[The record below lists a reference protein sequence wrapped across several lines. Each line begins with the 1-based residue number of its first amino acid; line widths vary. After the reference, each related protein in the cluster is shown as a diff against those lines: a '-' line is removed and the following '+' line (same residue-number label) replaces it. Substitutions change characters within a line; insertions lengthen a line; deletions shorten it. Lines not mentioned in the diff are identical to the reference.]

1 MQRIKITPNLTS
13 TSVTYLN
20 DNGVTGIS
28 YVKNPYTSKGCSGSN
43 VCNDYTAVTKCLIDI
58 YQGIRACQTIYL
70 VDKNNNL
77 LDLDRLDWIDLTIM
91 NEFGCSV
98 YWFSTRER
106 EYYNGIE
113 VLQEKVTGDIFSIDA
128 SNWDNFAKN
137 NVFDYTKDLVYAD
150 KENGFIEIGNEYE
163 VGEIITNPI
172 SYNEKLCITISPYL
186 LGGDTIV
193 VKANGSPNPVKLG
206 EQTELISVT
215 GDGSSMM
222 LDIIS
227 ENTNHEPVEMQIS
240 GINISTVSGIKNKG
254 AIRVCFEDYETMHMM
269 PANLTGVLTFKFKD
283 NDVEESGS
291 THVVSCIGIG
301 RVYKNVNLDDN
312 LETPIVSHEVIPEH
326 ISYDNTDSGLQ
337 STTMLDAVA
346 EVCYNLNNVKTDK
359 NYEHFYDECKYSE
372 EKDLY
377 YWDVYHMLGTMEVD
391 VSMEDLDGNDVE
403 GDIEYISIN
412 HLKVWFTECVHGY
425 IYIN

>member
-113 VLQEKVTGDIFSIDA
+113 VLQEKVTGDIFTIDA
-128 SNWDNFAKN
+128 NNWDNFAKN

-172 SYNEKLCITISPYL
+172 PYNEKLYITISPYL

-227 ENTNHEPVEMQIS
+227 ENTNHEPVEMQVS
-240 GINISTVSGIKNKG
+240 GINISTVSGVKNKG

-283 NDVEESGS
+283 NDAEESGS

-337 STTMLDAVA
+337 STTMLNAVA
-346 EVCYNLNNVKTDK
+346 EVCYNLNNVKQDK
-359 NYEHFYDECKYSE
+359 NYTHLFEDCKYSE

-377 YWDVYHMLGTMEVD
+377 YWDVYHMQGTMEVD

-412 HLKVWFTECVHGY
+412 HLKVWFTECVQGY

>member
-28 YVKNPYTSKGCSGSN
+28 YVKNPYTSTGCSGSN

-113 VLQEKVTGDIFSIDA
+113 VLQKKVTGDIFSIDA

-172 SYNEKLCITISPYL
+172 SYNEKLYITISPYL

-227 ENTNHEPVEMQIS
+227 ENTNHEPVEMQVS
-240 GINISTVSGIKNKG
+240 GINISTVSGVKNKG

-283 NDVEESGS
+283 NDAEENGS
-291 THVVSCIGIG
+291 IHVVSCIGIG

-346 EVCYNLNNVKTDK
+346 EVCYNLNHVKTDK

-377 YWDVYHMLGTMEVD
+377 YWDVYHMLGTMEVN

-403 GDIEYISIN
+403 GDVEYISIN
-412 HLKVWFTECVHGY
+412 HLKVWFTKCVQGY

>member
-28 YVKNPYTSKGCSGSN
+28 YVKNPYTSTGCSGSN

-172 SYNEKLCITISPYL
+172 SYNEKLYITISPYL

-227 ENTNHEPVEMQIS
+227 ENTNHEPVEMQVS
-240 GINISTVSGIKNKG
+240 GINISTLSGVKNKG
-254 AIRVCFEDYETMHMM
+254 AIRVC
-269 PANLTGVLTFKFKD
+269 
-283 NDVEESGS
+283 
-291 THVVSCIGIG
+291 
-301 RVYKNVNLDDN
+301 
-312 LETPIVSHEVIPEH
+312 IVS
-326 ISYDNTDSGLQ
+326 
-337 STTMLDAVA
+337 
-346 EVCYNLNNVKTDK
+346 
-359 NYEHFYDECKYSE
+359 
-372 EKDLY
+372 
-377 YWDVYHMLGTMEVD
+377 
-391 VSMEDLDGNDVE
+391 
-403 GDIEYISIN
+403 
-412 HLKVWFTECVHGY
+412 
-425 IYIN
+425 

>member
-28 YVKNPYTSKGCSGSN
+28 YVKNPYTSAGCSGSN

-172 SYNEKLCITISPYL
+172 SYNEKLYITISPYL

-227 ENTNHEPVEMQIS
+227 ENTNHEPVEMQVS

-269 PANLTGVLTFKFKD
+269 PSNLTGVLTFKFKD

-312 LETPIVSHEVIPEH
+312 LETPIISHEVIPEH
-326 ISYDNTDSGLQ
+326 ISYDNTNSGLQ
-337 STTMLDAVA
+337 STTMLGAVA
-346 EVCYNLNNVKTDK
+346 EVCYNLNHVKTDK

-377 YWDVYHMLGTMEVD
+377 YWDVYHMLGTMEVN
-391 VSMEDLDGNDVE
+391 VSMEDLNGNDIE
-403 GDIEYISIN
+403 GDVEYISIN

>member
-172 SYNEKLCITISPYL
+172 SYNEKLYITISPYL

-215 GDGSSMM
+215 GDGNSMM

-227 ENTNHEPVEMQIS
+227 ENTNHEPVEMQVREIKISTIS
-240 GINISTVSGIKNKG
+240 GVKNKG

-283 NDVEESGS
+283 SDVEGGT

-312 LETPIVSHEVIPEH
+312 LETPIISHEVIPEH
-326 ISYDNTDSGLQ
+326 ISYDNTKSGLQ
-337 STTMLDAVA
+337 STTMVKAIA
-346 EVCYNLNNVKTDK
+346 EVCYNIENVKQDK
-359 NYEHFYDECKYSE
+359 NYEHFFDECKYSE

-377 YWDVYHMLGTMEVD
+377 YWDVFHMLGTMEVD
-391 VSMEDLDGNDVE
+391 VSLEDTNGNDLE
-403 GDIEYISIN
+403 GDVEYISIN
-412 HLKVWFTECVHGY
+412 HLKVWFTECVEGY

>member
-28 YVKNPYTSKGCSGSN
+28 YVKNPYTSTGCSGSN

-98 YWFSTRER
+98 YWFSTREM

-113 VLQEKVTGDIFSIDA
+113 VLQEKVDGDIFSIDA

-172 SYNEKLCITISPYL
+172 TYNEKLYITISPYL

-227 ENTNHEPVEMQIS
+227 ENTNHEPVEMQVREIKISTIS
-240 GINISTVSGIKNKG
+240 GVKNKG

-283 NDVEESGS
+283 NDDEESGS

-312 LETPIVSHEVIPEH
+312 LETPIISHEVIPEH
-326 ISYDNTDSGLQ
+326 ITYDNTKSGLQ
-337 STTMLDAVA
+337 STTMIKAIA
-346 EVCYNLNNVKTDK
+346 EACYNIENVKQDK
-359 NYEHFYDECKYSE
+359 NYEHFFGECKYSE
-372 EKDLY
+372 KKDLY
-377 YWDVYHMLGTMEVD
+377 YWDVYHMLGIMEVD
-391 VSMEDLDGNDVE
+391 VSLEDINGNDIE
-403 GDIEYISIN
+403 GDVEYISIN
-412 HLKVWFTECVHGY
+412 HLKVWFTECVKGY